1 MSMHAESKVSNNVN
15 VSKSSVSQ
23 VREVA
28 TSRSADRSNIIT
40 ASSNDHNKK
49 TLFVFD
55 NSRGRKNK
63 YDDFTPDYD
72 VEYDVVKSVGE
83 EYTAMASESMD
94 HMPKNIMR
102 IPHDGLPGFPPPHG
116 LVTDFNTNVELSADG
131 AGFVIESPP
140 QSVLI
145 HESAANSGK
154 NSEIVP
160 KPSANIDTKLNLKL
174 NRPKTMVKL
183 PINLVKTE
191 PKRVPVFVDPL
202 LVSDSNIKNSRRKS
216 AEPVRD
222 ENKIAVPLR
231 ILSRIPVSN
240 EKRPINSPVETSAS
254 MNMALPSLESAI
266 RLFGLTD
273 EFSHPI
279 EYGPGVQPSIQKIP
293 VSMRRFLSPINERQE
308 SVAINKYES
317 KIRSKRESE
326 KSSAF
331 NVKSDL
337 QKKLIHHIL
346 ESLQTNN
353 STHTRH
359 TFPKVFQFNQN
370 KESEPNAEASRYRPF
385 DERSFM
391 TEDREDSDSDSGDSE
406 GTNNEN
412 TSPFVNFDDIDKGF
426 PAVLSS
432 ARHHKHKDQNY
443 SPDESRKQNK
453 YGILGSGN
461 FEIIRGGIYSDDESA
476 SNNVPNYVHENS
488 EQNDRKTDDVAH
500 HYSPNRE
507 SNNED
512 DSESNRFGPF
522 NVDFF
527 SGSPVLGFQ
536 GYDNFGATSIDKYK
550 APTPQRS
557 SIKLRGQRRH
567 FYDSHSAAS
576 NLFTITRDKD
586 LDSDS

>member
-1 MSMHAESKVSNNVN
+1 MHAESKVSNN

-28 TSRSADRSNIIT
+28 TSRSVDRSNIIT
-40 ASSNDHNKK
+40 SSSNDHNKK

-55 NSRGRKNK
+55 NSGGRKTKHN
-63 YDDFTPDYD
+63 DFTPDYD

-94 HMPKNIMR
+94 HMPKNVMQIT
-102 IPHDGLPGFPPPHG
+102 HDGLPGFPPPHG
-116 LVTDFNTNVELSADG
+116 LVTDFNANVELAADG
-131 AGFVIESPP
+131 AGFIIESPQ
-140 QSVLI
+140 QSVMT
-145 HESAANSGK
+145 HESVANSRK
-154 NSEIVP
+154 NNEIIP
-160 KPSANIDTKLNLKL
+160 KPSANIDTKFKLKP

-183 PINLVKTE
+183 PINSVKTE
-191 PKRVPVFVDPL
+191 PKRVPMFVDPL
-202 LVSDSNIKNSRRKS
+202 LESDSNIKNSQRKA

-222 ENKIAVPLR
+222 ENKIAIPIR
-231 ILSRIPVSN
+231 RLSRIPVNN
-240 EKRPINSPVETSAS
+240 EKRPINSPIETSAS
-254 MNMALPSLESAI
+254 MNIALPSLESAI
-266 RLFGLTD
+266 RLLGLTN
-273 EFSHPI
+273 EFSYPI
-279 EYGPGVQPSIQKIP
+279 EYGPGVQPSIHKIP
-293 VSMRRFLSPINERQE
+293 LSMRRFLSPTNERQE

-331 NVKSDL
+331 NVKSDIR
-337 QKKLIHHIL
+337 KKLIQHIL

-353 STHTRH
+353 STHSRH
-359 TFPKVFQFNQN
+359 AFPKVFKFNQN
-370 KESEPNAEASRYRPF
+370 KESEPNAEASRYMPF

-391 TEDREDSDSDSGDSE
+391 TEDREDSDNDDSE
-406 GTNNEN
+406 GTTNEN
-412 TSPFVNFDDIDKGF
+412 TSPFVNFDDVDKGF
-426 PAVLSS
+426 PSVLSS
-432 ARHHKHKDQNY
+432 ARHPKHKDQNY

-461 FEIIRGGIYSDDESA
+461 FEIIRGGIYSDDDSA
-476 SNNVPNYVHENS
+476 SNKVPNYVHENS
-488 EQNDRKTDDVAH
+488 EQNDRKSDDVAH

-507 SNNED
+507 SNNEE

-527 SGSPVLGFQ
+527 TGSPVLGFQ

-576 NLFTITRDKD
+576 NLFTITTDKD
-586 LDSDS
+586 LDFDS